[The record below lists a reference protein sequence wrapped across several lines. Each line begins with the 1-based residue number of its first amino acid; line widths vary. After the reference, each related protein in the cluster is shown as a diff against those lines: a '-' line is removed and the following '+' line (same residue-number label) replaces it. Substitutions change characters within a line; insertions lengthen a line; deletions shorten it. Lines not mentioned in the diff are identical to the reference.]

1 MPTRAPAKSPAKE
14 AASTPVESKNTKTRK
29 RSRYEPWQREMVK
42 KEYPTCQTPEEKL
55 ELCRKAGIKDIRRL
69 YNLACQEGITR
80 RSDDLSDAEF
90 RAYTNGDK
98 NVMSLRQSYTPEEEK
113 ELLSFRQDP
122 RETKFSREDDKFLI
136 ANYGRMS
143 TPAIA
148 KQRGFSE
155 TAVMYRARYLKR
167 PGRTP
172 EGEPT
177 PPEPLRQPSVGFAL
191 DRVAAWL
198 GLSEKELHGLTSVGV
213 VIRPLPTRKGEVTG
227 HWVLSQS
234 LAPFLVKHGARLV
247 KERNADLFFI
257 KEILETEQL
266 IKDDKV
272 ARAACFFVDHGHKCN
287 NPWAGPRYETFC
299 PNGVDSKCKVKE
311 LRF

>member
-1 MPTRAPAKSPAKE
+1 MPTHAPAAKE
-14 AASTPVESKNTKTRK
+14 PTNKDTAAKKESRK

-42 KEYPTCQTPEEKL
+42 REYPTCQTPEEKL

-98 NVMSLRQSYTPEEEK
+98 NVMSLRRSYTPEEER
-113 ELLSFRQDP
+113 ELLSMRQDP
-122 RETKFSREDDKFLI
+122 RTTKFSKEDDKFLI

-143 TPAIA
+143 VPAIA

-155 TAVMYRARYLKR
+155 TAVLYRARYLKR

-198 GLSEKELHGLTSVGV
+198 GLSEKEVHGLVPAGV
-213 VIRPLPTRKGEVTG
+213 AIRPLPTRKGEVTG
-227 HWVLSQS
+227 YWVLSAS
-234 LAPFLVKHGARLV
+234 LAQFLVKHGARLV

-266 IKDDKV
+266 IKEKKV
-272 ARAACFFVDHGHKCN
+272 ERASCFFVDHGHKCN